1 MTCNSVYETALAL
14 LGEAGDAPGL
24 ADYRSR
30 APHLLGIIIARLA
43 GASALIDG
51 RTVTAAAKPA
61 LTDPFPLAERLMP
74 AAAGML
80 ASMLILDELPELA
93 AILAEQAERD
103 RLAAGS
109 ELPVPD
115 IGSVREVYGA

>member
-30 APHLLGIIIARLA
+30 APHLLGIITRRLA
-43 GASALIDG
+43 GASVLIDG
-51 RTVTAAAKPA
+51 RAVSALTPS

>member
-1 MTCNSVYETALAL
+1 MTCKSVYETALAL
-14 LGEAGDAPGL
+14 LGEAGDNPGL

-30 APHLLGIIIARLA
+30 APLLLGIITARLA
-43 GASALIDG
+43 AASTAIDG
-51 RTVTAAAKPA
+51 KAVKVAT
-61 LTDPFPLAERLMP
+61 LTLDSTFPLADRLMP
-74 AAAGML
+74 TAAGML
-80 ASMLILDELPELA
+80 ASMLVLDELPELA
-93 AILAEQAERD
+93 AILAEHAERD

>member
-30 APHLLGIIIARLA
+30 APHLLGIIIGRLA

-51 RTVTAAAKPA
+51 RTVTAAKPA
-61 LTDPFPLAERLMP
+61 LTDPFPLAERLLP

>member
-1 MTCNSVYETALAL
+1 MTALT
-14 LGEAGDAPGL
+14 P
-24 ADYRSR
+24 S
-30 APHLLGIIIARLA
+30 
-43 GASALIDG
+43 
-51 RTVTAAAKPA
+51 

>member
-30 APHLLGIIIARLA
+30 APHLLDIIIRRLA

-51 RTVTAAAKPA
+51 RAVTALTPS